1 MTAKK
6 VLIALDFSERPEDL
20 LAKALSRL
28 NCKGASLYLMHV
40 IPDISRISFYADAY
54 QIWEEYRDKATKE
67 TAAKLADVARALA
80 KDFSEIQP
88 VVEVG
93 DPSEMIA
100 QMADKVGADIIV
112 VGNHCRHGINHLLHR
127 NVAERVMRLAK
138 KEIFSF
144 YIGE

>member
-1 MTAKK
+1 MTVKK

-28 NCKGASLYLMHV
+28 NCKGATLYLMHV

-67 TAAKLADVARALA
+67 TAAKLADYA
-80 KDFSEIQP
+80 KSLSKHFSDIQP

-100 QMADKVGADIIV
+100 QTAERIGAEIIV

-127 NVAERVMRLAK
+127 NVAERIMRFAK

-144 YIGE
+144 YVSE